1 MIDVRHQICY
11 YEVIGGEGV
20 TDVRN
25 VFITREVAEELN
37 LTPTYLIKLAKKIG
51 LDEKEMR
58 EAGNRN
64 YLFSVEAVEKL
75 RNRNKSK

>member
-1 MIDVRHQICY
+1 M
-11 YEVIGGEGV
+11 

-25 VFITREVAEELN
+25 VFITREVAEMLN

-51 LDEKEMR
+51 LSDSEMR

-64 YLFSVEAVEKL
+64 YLFSIEAVNKL
-75 RNRNKSK
+75 KNRNQDN